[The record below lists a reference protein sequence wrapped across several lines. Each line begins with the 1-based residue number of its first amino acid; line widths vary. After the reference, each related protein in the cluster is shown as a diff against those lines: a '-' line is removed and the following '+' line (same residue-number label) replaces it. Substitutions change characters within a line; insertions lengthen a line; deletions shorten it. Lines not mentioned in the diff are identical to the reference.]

1 MLTGSTSLDLVRDEL
16 FTSMGEV
23 EDLLQQFLEDRQNG
37 SLLQQS
43 IEGLQQL
50 RGTLALIELRDLAE
64 KIEKREAPKKYYADW
79 VPQYHHHSWHPLM
92 VDVGGQRVHA
102 QSWWQLKRSSQYGN
116 YYFLNNFGES
126 LWPAKY

>member
-50 RGTLALIELRDLAE
+50 RGSAGGR
-64 KIEKREAPKKYYADW
+64 APW
-79 VPQYHHHSWHPLM
+79 
-92 VDVGGQRVHA
+92 GGSTYVYTHR
-102 QSWWQLKRSSQYGN
+102 YTD
-116 YYFLNNFGES
+116 
-126 LWPAKY
+126 